1 MTPKNVLSRRGSLLV
16 WAGLDCG
23 LESGEVWGA
32 MPQDALDSLHTPEVS
47 SGVSSLDMVKDVTW
61 HSVDPGDSYAHF
73 LMWQLCSCPAAIG
86 QTVCA
91 KVQMLPPRAV
101 RSVPNKRKDKKLD
114 AGRKKLMPLP
124 PITGLHP

>member
-1 MTPKNVLSRRGSLLV
+1 MTPKNVLSLRGSLLV
-16 WAGLDCG
+16 GSGLDGG

-32 MPQDALDSLHTPEVS
+32 MPQEALDSLQTPEVS
-47 SGVSSLDMVKDVTW
+47 SGVSSLDMVKDVTC

-91 KVQMLPPRAV
+91 KVQMLPPRAL
-101 RSVPNKRKDKKLD
+101 RSVLNKRKEKKLD
-114 AGRKKLMPLP
+114 AGRKS
-124 PITGLHP
+124 